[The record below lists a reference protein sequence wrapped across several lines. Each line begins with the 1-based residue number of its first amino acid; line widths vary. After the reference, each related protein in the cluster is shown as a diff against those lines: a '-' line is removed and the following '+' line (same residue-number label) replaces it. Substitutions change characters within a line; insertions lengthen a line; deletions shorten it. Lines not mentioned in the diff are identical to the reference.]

1 MKKKTLIVLLVL
13 LLVGVLAFTAFACK
27 KKEPIDN
34 GGNGGTKP
42 GPQEPTDE
50 PKIDAALEGIVASVN
65 ELAKVIV
72 DIDDA
77 ASVSATI
84 FLNAKTTGTDD
95 DLDIGLE
102 VKLSASMDD
111 SASAKNWALIEVK
124 DSALNKNVV
133 SLYAVSESD
142 GEYLYLGQPLTAST
156 FKWSKLSQAK
166 DAGLIEGKLVPEIVK
181 AIAGISSDTE
191 GDLEAG
197 ILNNIEIVNTIVG
210 TLSLFGGSIFSPV
223 GDNADFAVDGGYALS
238 LNVGGLGSFIKDAEG
253 LVKKL
258 LTAIEPY
265 MDLIDLGTNILLGGP
280 LSGMIDGT
288 WDPTDAVLPVIDLTV
303 DVDNDMFSGLGI
315 SYTKDLEDSGKVN
328 VAFGLKDVALAAT
341 SSAAPTPFT
350 GDPEEFALKLTIDA
364 SVPAGAKPAAEK
376 AVIDVY
382 VKPAVTLGFY
392 SEDGNARDGYF
403 KVDFE
408 GLTGYAT
415 ITIDGGT
422 ATPIAEYIATGADP
436 GFYVDLA
443 PLAGLVD
450 GSVTLGKYY
459 IPLDAQTMY
468 DNWIDDVAERDIFS
482 AAYVEGKGAALG
494 GLAAYTIENWKD
506 ANPKYTDDDGKVTEE
521 DADYE
526 KRAQEGWKAAA
537 EDNARA
543 YAEAQQKDGKYLV
556 LADNTWT
563 SAAAAPMNAAGNEID
578 TIIGSVGSIIAD
590 SSTANLMAQIGKIA
604 NAVINDG
611 GLLDKLTALLKDT
624 ALFELTEKDYEEY
637 GVVVALDALMGKL
650 LANDGLIGG
659 MLQEADG
666 DYKPT
671 EFELYTGKG
680 NEKAAY
686 TLAELLKGDDVL
698 GHINTL
704 VNSLIYESNLN
715 KDMEAWKKVNAK
727 NEGETDEA
735 YNERAYNAVVV
746 TDGKTY
752 EAFLATDAA
761 VTASDIAA
769 LFTMVGF
776 TVPAEDG
783 SLYDGIELDARITM
797 GDGFRAGIALSQGSN
812 TISFGIGFDIIDA
825 ADITVPDIDWTG
837 AQTTA
842 GRDPES
848 NNLNANKLYN
858 DLKELANAV
867 LPPSFQIGYAAE

>member
-34 GGNGGTKP
+34 GGNDGTKP

-95 DLDIGLE
+95 DLNIGLE
-102 VKLSASMDD
+102 VKLSASMDG

-166 DAGLIEGKLVPEIVK
+166 GAGLIEGKLVPEIVK

-210 TLSLFGGSIFSPV
+210 TLGLFGGSIFSPV

-238 LNVGGLGSFIKDAEG
+238 LNVGGLGSFIKDAGG
-253 LVKKL
+253 LLESL
-258 LTAIEPY
+258 LSAIGPY

-315 SYTKDLEDSGKVN
+315 SYAKDLEDGGKVN
-328 VAFGLKDVALAAT
+328 VAFGLKDVALAAD

-364 SVPAGAKPAAEK
+364 SVPAGASLAAQK

-392 SEDGNARDGYF
+392 GEDGNARDGYF
-403 KVDFE
+403 KVDFA

-415 ITIDGGT
+415 ITIDGGA
-422 ATPIAEYIATGADP
+422 ATSIAEYIATGENP

-494 GLAAYTIENWKD
+494 GLAAYTVDNWKD

-650 LANDGLIGG
+650 LATDGLIGG
-659 MLQEADG
+659 MLQSG
-666 DYKPT
+666 DDAT
-671 EFELYTGKG
+671 TFDLYTGTA

-704 VNSLIYESNLN
+704 VNSLIYESNLE
-715 KDMEAWKKVNAK
+715 KDIAAWKNENAK
-727 NEGETDEA
+727 GPEETDEA

-746 TDGKTY
+746 TAGKTY
-752 EAFLATDAA
+752 EAFLTTDAA
-761 VTASDIAA
+761 VTASEIAE
-769 LFTMVGF
+769 LFAMVGF

-797 GDGFRAGIALSQGSN
+797 GDGFRAGIALSQGDN

-842 GRDPES
+842 GRDENT

-858 DLKELANAV
+858 DLKKLANAV

>member
-34 GGNGGTKP
+34 GGNDGTKP

-72 DIDDA
+72 DIDNA

-95 DLDIGLE
+95 DLNIGLE
-102 VKLSASMDD
+102 VKLSASMDG

-166 DAGLIEGKLVPEIVK
+166 DAGLIDGKLVPEIVK

-210 TLSLFGGSIFSPV
+210 TLGLFGGSIFSPV

-253 LVKKL
+253 LLKKL

-350 GDPEEFALKLTIDA
+350 GTPEEFALKLSIDA
-364 SVPAGAKPAAEK
+364 SVPAGANLAAQK

-392 SEDGNARDGYF
+392 GEDGNARDGYF

-415 ITIDGGT
+415 ITIDGGA
-422 ATPIAEYIATGADP
+422 ATPIAEYIATGENP

-482 AAYVEGKGAALG
+482 AAYVEGNGAALG
-494 GLAAYTIENWKD
+494 GLEAYTIENWKA
-506 ANPKYTDDDGKVTEE
+506 ANKPEKDEKDE
-521 DADYE
+521 DYE

-611 GLLDKLTALLKDT
+611 GLLDKLTALLEDT
-624 ALFELTEKDYEEY
+624 TLFELTEKDYEEY

-650 LANDGLIGG
+650 LATDGLIGG
-659 MLQEADG
+659 MLQSG
-666 DYKPT
+666 DDAT
-671 EFELYTGKG
+671 TFGLYTGTA
-680 NEKAAY
+680 NEKEKY
-686 TLAELLKGDDVL
+686 TLADLLKGDDVL

-761 VTASDIAA
+761 VTATEIAE
-769 LFTMVGF
+769 LFAMVGF

-783 SLYDGIELDARITM
+783 SLYDGIKLDARITM

-825 ADITVPDIDWTG
+825 AGITVPTMDWTG

-842 GRDPES
+842 GRDPAS
-848 NNLNANKLYN
+848 NNLNENKLYN

>member
-27 KKEPIDN
+27 KEEPTDN

-72 DIDDA
+72 DIDNA

-166 DAGLIEGKLVPEIVK
+166 GAGLIGGKLVPEIVK

-210 TLSLFGGSIFSPV
+210 TLGLFGGSIFSTV
-223 GDNADFAVDGGYALS
+223 GDNADFAVDGGYAIS
-238 LNVGGLGSFIKDAEG
+238 VNVGGLGSFIQDLGGALES
-253 LVKKL
+253 L
-258 LTAIEPY
+258 LTTIKPY

-315 SYTKDLEDSGKVN
+315 SYTKDLEDGGNVN

-341 SSAAPTPFT
+341 SSAAPTPYT
-350 GDPEEFALKLTIDA
+350 GTPEEFALKLTIDA
-364 SVPAGAKPAAEK
+364 SVPADAKPAAEK

-392 SEDGNARDGYF
+392 GEDGNARDGYF

-415 ITIDGGT
+415 ITIDGT
-422 ATPIAEYIATGADP
+422 ATPIAEYIATGENP

-494 GLAAYTIENWKD
+494 GLAVYTIDDWKN
-506 ANPKYTDDDGKVTEE
+506 ANPKYTDDKGKVTEE

-611 GLLDKLTALLKDT
+611 GLLDKLTALLKDND
-624 ALFELTEKDYEEY
+624 LFELTEKDYEEY

-650 LANDGLIGG
+650 LATDGLIGG
-659 MLQEADG
+659 MLQSG
-666 DYKPT
+666 DDAT
-671 EFELYTGKG
+671 TFDLYTGTA
-680 NEKAAY
+680 NEKEKY
-686 TLAELLKGDDVL
+686 TLAELLNGADVL

-715 KDMEAWKKVNAK
+715 KDMEAWKKDNAK

-735 YNERAYNAVVV
+735 YNERAYNAVV
-746 TDGKTY
+746 DAGKTY
-752 EAFLATDAA
+752 EAFLTTDAA
-761 VTASDIAA
+761 VTASEIAE
-769 LFTMVGF
+769 LFAMVGF

-797 GDGFRAGIALSQGSN
+797 GDGFRAGIALSQGNN

-825 ADITVPDIDWTG
+825 AGITVPTMDWTG

-842 GRDPES
+842 GRDENT

-867 LPPSFQIGYAAE
+867 LPQSFQIGYAAE

>member
-27 KKEPIDN
+27 KKEPTDN
-34 GGNGGTKP
+34 GGNDGTKP

-95 DLDIGLE
+95 DLNIGLE
-102 VKLSASMDD
+102 VKLSASMDG

-166 DAGLIEGKLVPEIVK
+166 DAGLIGDKLVPEIVK

-210 TLSLFGGSIFSPV
+210 TLGLFGGSIFSTV

-238 LNVGGLGSFIKDAEG
+238 LNVGGLGSFIKDAGG
-253 LVKKL
+253 LLESL
-258 LTAIEPY
+258 LSAIEPY

-350 GDPEEFALKLTIDA
+350 GDPEEFALKLSIDA
-364 SVPAGAKPAAEK
+364 SVPAGADLAAEK

-392 SEDGNARDGYF
+392 GEDGNARDGYF
-403 KVDFE
+403 KIDFE

-415 ITIDGGT
+415 ITIDGT
-422 ATPIAEYIATGADP
+422 VTPIAEYIATGDQP
-436 GFYVDLA
+436 GFYVNLA

-450 GSVTLGKYY
+450 DSVTLGKYY

-482 AAYVEGKGAALG
+482 AAYVEGNGAALG
-494 GLAAYTIENWKD
+494 GLEAYTIENWKA
-506 ANPKYTDDDGKVTEE
+506 ANKPEKDEKDE
-521 DADYE
+521 DYE

-537 EDNARA
+537 EDKARA

-563 SAAAAPMNAAGNEID
+563 FAAAAPMNAAGNEID

-611 GLLDKLTALLKDT
+611 GLLDKLTALLEDT
-624 ALFELTEKDYEEY
+624 TLFELTEKDYEEY

-650 LANDGLIGG
+650 LATDGLIGG
-659 MLQEADG
+659 MLQSG
-666 DYKPT
+666 DDAT
-671 EFELYTGKG
+671 TFGLYTGTG
-680 NEKAAY
+680 NEKEEY

-698 GHINTL
+698 GHITTL
-704 VNSLIYESNLN
+704 VNSLIYESNLE
-715 KDMEAWKKVNAK
+715 KDIDAWKDENAQGP
-727 NEGETDEA
+727 EETDEA

-761 VTASDIAA
+761 VTASEIAE
-769 LFTMVGF
+769 LFAMVGF

-783 SLYDGIELDARITM
+783 SLYDGIKLDARITM

-825 ADITVPDIDWTG
+825 AGITVPTMDWTG

-842 GRDPES
+842 GRDPAS
-848 NNLNANKLYN
+848 NNLNENKLYN

>member
-27 KKEPIDN
+27 KKEPTDN

-102 VKLSASMDD
+102 VKLSASMDG

-166 DAGLIEGKLVPEIVK
+166 GAGLIDDKLVPEIIK

-210 TLSLFGGSIFSPV
+210 TLGLFGGSLFSPV

-238 LNVGGLGSFIKDAEG
+238 LNVGGLGSFIKDAGG
-253 LVKKL
+253 LLESL
-258 LTAIEPY
+258 LSAIKPY

-280 LSGMIDGT
+280 LSGMIDGS

-328 VAFGLKDVALAAT
+328 VAFGLKDVALAAD

-364 SVPAGAKPAAEK
+364 SVPAGAKLAAQK
-376 AVIDVY
+376 AAIDVY
-382 VKPAVTLGFY
+382 VKPAVALGFD
-392 SEDGNARDGYF
+392 EEGYLTI
-403 KVDFE
+403 DFS
-408 GLTGYAT
+408 GLAGYAT
-415 ITIDGGT
+415 ITIDDGE
-422 ATPIAEYIATGADP
+422 ATPIAEYIATGENP
-436 GFYVDLA
+436 GFYVNLA
-443 PLAGLVD
+443 PLAGLVG
-450 GSVTLGKYY
+450 GSVTRGKYY

-468 DNWIDDVAERDIFS
+468 DNWIAS
-482 AAYVEGKGAALG
+482 LKPA
-494 GLAAYTIENWKD
+494 
-506 ANPKYTDDDGKVTEE
+506 TE
-521 DADYE
+521 ATP
-526 KRAQEGWKAAA
+526 AVQ
-537 EDNARA
+537 N
-543 YAEAQQKDGKYLV
+543 
-556 LADNTWT
+556 
-563 SAAAAPMNAAGNEID
+563 AGNEID

-624 ALFELTEKDYEEY
+624 DLFKLTEKDYEEY

-650 LANDGLIGG
+650 LATDGLIGG
-659 MLQEADG
+659 MLQSG
-666 DYKPT
+666 DDAT
-671 EFELYTGKG
+671 TFGLYTGKG
-680 NEKAAY
+680 NEKEKY

-746 TDGKTY
+746 TAGKTY
-752 EAFLATDAA
+752 EAFLKTDAA
-761 VTASDIAA
+761 VTASEIAE
-769 LFTMVGF
+769 LFAMVGF
-776 TVPAEDG
+776 TVPAKGD

-797 GDGFRAGIALSQGSN
+797 GDGFRAGIALSQGDN

-825 ADITVPDIDWTG
+825 ADITVPEIDWSG

-842 GRDPES
+842 GNDDTSGQP
-848 NNLNANKLYN
+848 NVNKLYN

-867 LPPSFQIGYAAE
+867 LPDSFQIGYAEE

>member
-34 GGNGGTKP
+34 GGNDGTKP

-72 DIDDA
+72 DIDNA

-95 DLDIGLE
+95 DLNIGLE
-102 VKLSASMDD
+102 VKLSASMDG

-166 DAGLIEGKLVPEIVK
+166 DAGLIKGKLVPEIVK

-210 TLSLFGGSIFSPV
+210 TLGLFGGSIFSPV

-253 LVKKL
+253 LLKKL

-341 SSAAPTPFT
+341 SAAAPTPFT
-350 GDPEEFALKLTIDA
+350 GTPEEFALKLSIDA
-364 SVPAGAKPAAEK
+364 SVPAGADLAAEK

-392 SEDGNARDGYF
+392 DEDGNARDGYF
-403 KVDFE
+403 KIDFE

-415 ITIDGGT
+415 ITIDGT
-422 ATPIAEYIATGADP
+422 VTPIAEYIATGDQP

-450 GSVTLGKYY
+450 DSVTLGKYY

-482 AAYVEGKGAALG
+482 AAYVEGNGAALG
-494 GLAAYTIENWKD
+494 GLEAYTIENWKA
-506 ANPKYTDDDGKVTEE
+506 ANKPEKDEKDE
-521 DADYE
+521 DYE

-624 ALFELTEKDYEEY
+624 DLFTLTEKDYEEY

-650 LANDGLIGG
+650 LATDGLIGG
-659 MLQEADG
+659 MLQSG
-666 DYKPT
+666 DDAT
-671 EFELYTGKG
+671 TFGLYTGIG
-680 NEKAAY
+680 NEKEEY

-761 VTASDIAA
+761 VTASDIAD
-769 LFTMVGF
+769 LFEMVGF
-776 TVPAEDG
+776 TVPAEGG

-797 GDGFRAGIALSQGSN
+797 GDGFRAGIALSQGNN
-812 TISFGIGFDIIDA
+812 TISFGIGFDIINA
-825 ADITVPDIDWTG
+825 AGITVPTMDWTG

-842 GRDPES
+842 GRDPAS
-848 NNLNANKLYN
+848 NNLNENKLYN

>member
-34 GGNGGTKP
+34 GGNDGTKP

-72 DIDDA
+72 DIDNA

-84 FLNAKTTGTDD
+84 FLNAKTTDTDD
-95 DLDIGLE
+95 DLNIGLE

-124 DSALNKNVV
+124 DSALDKNVV

-166 DAGLIEGKLVPEIVK
+166 GAGLIEGKLVPEIVK

-210 TLSLFGGSIFSPV
+210 TLGLFGGSIFSPV

-238 LNVGGLGSFIKDAEG
+238 LNVGGLGSFIKDAGG
-253 LVKKL
+253 LLESL
-258 LTAIEPY
+258 LSAIGPY

-315 SYTKDLEDSGKVN
+315 SYTKDLEDGGNVN

-341 SSAAPTPFT
+341 SSAAPTPYT
-350 GDPEEFALKLTIDA
+350 GNPEEFALKLSIDA
-364 SVPAGAKPAAEK
+364 SVPAGADLAAEK

-392 SEDGNARDGYF
+392 GEDGNARDGYF
-403 KVDFE
+403 KIDFE

-422 ATPIAEYIATGADP
+422 ATPIAEYIATGDQP

-450 GSVTLGKYY
+450 DSVTLGKYY

-482 AAYVEGKGAALG
+482 AAYVEGNGAALG
-494 GLAAYTIENWKD
+494 GLEAYTIENWKA
-506 ANPKYTDDDGKVTEE
+506 ANKPEKDEKDE
-521 DADYE
+521 DYE

-537 EDNARA
+537 EDKARA

-611 GLLDKLTALLKDT
+611 GLLDKLTALLEDT
-624 ALFELTEKDYEEY
+624 TLFELTEKDYEEY

-650 LANDGLIGG
+650 LATDGLIGG
-659 MLQEADG
+659 MLQSG
-666 DYKPT
+666 DDAT
-671 EFELYTGKG
+671 TFGLYTGTG
-680 NEKAAY
+680 NEKEEY

-746 TDGKTY
+746 TAGKTY
-752 EAFLATDAA
+752 EAFLDTDAA
-761 VTASDIAA
+761 VTATEIAE
-769 LFTMVGF
+769 LFAMVGF

-783 SLYDGIELDARITM
+783 SLYDGIKLDARITM

-812 TISFGIGFDIIDA
+812 TISFGIGFDIINA
-825 ADITVPDIDWTG
+825 ADITVPTMDWTG

-842 GRDPES
+842 GRDPAS
-848 NNLNANKLYN
+848 NNLNENKLYN

-867 LPPSFQIGYAAE
+867 LPPSFQIGYAEE

>member
-27 KKEPIDN
+27 KKEPTDN

-72 DIDDA
+72 DIDNA

-95 DLDIGLE
+95 DLNIGLE
-102 VKLSASMDD
+102 VKLSASMDG

-166 DAGLIEGKLVPEIVK
+166 DADLIEDKLVPEIVK

-210 TLSLFGGSIFSPV
+210 TLGLFGGSIFSTV

-238 LNVGGLGSFIKDAEG
+238 LNVSGLGSFIKDAG
-253 LVKKL
+253 PAVAKL

-315 SYTKDLEDSGKVN
+315 SYTKDLEDGGNVN
-328 VAFGLKDVALAAT
+328 VAFGLKDVALAAD

-364 SVPAGAKPAAEK
+364 SVPAGASLAAQK

-392 SEDGNARDGYF
+392 GEDGNARDGYF

-415 ITIDGGT
+415 ITIDGGA
-422 ATPIAEYIATGADP
+422 ATPIAEYIATDENP

-482 AAYVEGKGAALG
+482 AAYVEGNGAALG
-494 GLAAYTIENWKD
+494 GLEAYTIENWKA
-506 ANPKYTDDDGKVTEE
+506 ANKPEKDEKDE
-521 DADYE
+521 DYE

-537 EDNARA
+537 EDQARA

-590 SSTANLMAQIGKIA
+590 SSTPNLMAQIGKIA

-611 GLLDKLTALLKDT
+611 GLLDKLTALLEDNT
-624 ALFELTEKDYEEY
+624 LFELTEKDYEEY

-659 MLQEADG
+659 MLQSG
-666 DYKPT
+666 DDAT
-671 EFELYTGKG
+671 TFDLYTGTA
-680 NEKAAY
+680 NEKEKY
-686 TLAELLKGDDVL
+686 TLADLLKGDDVL

-752 EAFLATDAA
+752 EAFLATDAD
-761 VTASDIAA
+761 VTATEIAA

-776 TVPAEDG
+776 TVPAEGG

-797 GDGFRAGIALSQGSN
+797 GNGFRAGIALSQGSN

-842 GRDPES
+842 GRDENT

>member
-27 KKEPIDN
+27 KKEPTDN

-50 PKIDAALEGIVASVN
+50 PTIDAALEGIVASVN

-95 DLDIGLE
+95 DLNIGLE
-102 VKLSASMDD
+102 VKLSASMDG

-124 DSALNKNVV
+124 DSVLNKNVV

-142 GEYLYLGQPLTAST
+142 GEYLYLGQPLTADT

-166 DAGLIEGKLVPEIVK
+166 DAGLIKGKLVPEIVK
-181 AIAGISSDTE
+181 AIAGMSSDTKGE
-191 GDLEAG
+191 LEAG

-210 TLSLFGGSIFSPV
+210 MLSLFGGSIFSPV

-238 LNVGGLGSFIKDAEG
+238 LNVGGLGSFIKDAGGALES
-253 LVKKL
+253 L
-258 LTAIEPY
+258 LSAIKPY

-280 LSGMIDGT
+280 LSGMIDGS

-315 SYTKDLEDSGKVN
+315 SYTKDLEDGGKVN
-328 VAFGLKDVALAAT
+328 VAFGLKDVALAAA

-350 GDPEEFALKLTIDA
+350 GDPEEFALKLSIDA
-364 SVPAGAKPAAEK
+364 SVPAGANLAAEK

-392 SEDGNARDGYF
+392 GEDGNARDGYF

-415 ITIDGGT
+415 ITIGDSA
-422 ATPIAEYIATGADP
+422 ATPIAEYIATGENP

-443 PLAGLVD
+443 PLAGLVN

-459 IPLDAQTMY
+459 IPLNAQTMY
-468 DNWIDDVAERDIFS
+468 DNWIDDVAERDIFTK
-482 AAYVEGKGAALG
+482 AYIEGEGAALG
-494 GLAAYTIENWKD
+494 GLEAYTIDNWKA
-506 ANPKYTDDDGKVTEE
+506 ANGKLTDDSGKVTEKDE
-521 DADYE
+521 DYE
-526 KRAQEGWKAAA
+526 KRAAEGWNATA
-537 EDNARA
+537 ESKARA

-563 SAAAAPMNAAGNEID
+563 SATAAPMNAAGNEID

-590 SSTANLMAQIGKIA
+590 SGTPNLMAQIGKIA

-624 ALFELTEKDYEEY
+624 TLFKLTEKDYEEY

-650 LANDGLIGG
+650 LATDGLIGG
-659 MLQEADG
+659 MLQSG
-666 DYKPT
+666 DDAT
-671 EFELYTGKG
+671 TFGLYTGTA
-680 NEKAAY
+680 NEKEKY

-746 TDGKTY
+746 TAGKTY
-752 EAFLATDAA
+752 EAFLKTDAA
-761 VTASDIAA
+761 VTASEIAE
-769 LFTMVGF
+769 LFAMVGF
-776 TVPAEDG
+776 TAPAEGG

-797 GDGFRAGIALSQGSN
+797 GDGFRAGIALSQGDN

-825 ADITVPDIDWTG
+825 ADITVPTMDWSG

-867 LPPSFQIGYAAE
+867 LPDSFQIGYAAE

>member
-34 GGNGGTKP
+34 GGNDGTKP

-72 DIDDA
+72 DIDNA

-102 VKLSASMDD
+102 VKLSASMDG

-166 DAGLIEGKLVPEIVK
+166 DADLIEGKLVPEIVK

-210 TLSLFGGSIFSPV
+210 TLGLFGGSIFSPV

-238 LNVGGLGSFIKDAEG
+238 LNVGGLGSFIKDAGG
-253 LVKKL
+253 LLESL
-258 LTAIEPY
+258 LSAIGPY

-315 SYTKDLEDSGKVN
+315 SYAKDLEDGGKVN

-350 GDPEEFALKLTIDA
+350 GTPEEFALKLSIDA

-392 SEDGNARDGYF
+392 GEDGNARDGYF

-422 ATPIAEYIATGADP
+422 ATPIAEYIATGDQP
-436 GFYVDLA
+436 GFYVDLE

-482 AAYVEGKGAALG
+482 AAYVEGNGAALG
-494 GLAAYTIENWKD
+494 GLEAYTIENWKA
-506 ANPKYTDDDGKVTEE
+506 ANKPEKDEKDE
-521 DADYE
+521 DYE

-537 EDNARA
+537 EDKARA

-624 ALFELTEKDYEEY
+624 TLFELTEKDYEEY

-650 LANDGLIGG
+650 LATDGLIGG
-659 MLQEADG
+659 MLQSG
-666 DYKPT
+666 DDAT
-671 EFELYTGKG
+671 TFDLYTGTA
-680 NEKAAY
+680 NEKEKY
-686 TLAELLKGDDVL
+686 TLADLLKGDDVL

-752 EAFLATDAA
+752 EAFLDTDAA
-761 VTASDIAA
+761 VTASDIAD
-769 LFTMVGF
+769 LFEMVGF
-776 TVPAEDG
+776 TVPAEGG

-797 GDGFRAGIALSQGSN
+797 GDGFRAGIALSQGNN
-812 TISFGIGFDIIDA
+812 TISFGIGFDIINA
-825 ADITVPDIDWTG
+825 ADITVPTMDWTG

-842 GRDPES
+842 GRDPAS
-848 NNLNANKLYN
+848 NNLNENKLYN

-867 LPPSFQIGYAAE
+867 LPPSFQIGYAEE

>member
-27 KKEPIDN
+27 KKEPTDN
-34 GGNGGTKP
+34 GGNDGTKP

-95 DLDIGLE
+95 DLNIGLE
-102 VKLSASMDD
+102 VKLSASMDG

-166 DAGLIEGKLVPEIVK
+166 DAGLIGDKLVPEIVK

-210 TLSLFGGSIFSPV
+210 TLGLFGGSIFSTV

-238 LNVGGLGSFIKDAEG
+238 LNVGGLGSFIKDAG
-253 LVKKL
+253 PAVAKL

-350 GDPEEFALKLTIDA
+350 GDPEEFALKLSIDA
-364 SVPAGAKPAAEK
+364 SVPAGADLAAEK

-392 SEDGNARDGYF
+392 GEDGNARDGYF
-403 KVDFE
+403 KIDFE

-415 ITIDGGT
+415 ITIDGT
-422 ATPIAEYIATGADP
+422 VTPIAEYIATGDQP
-436 GFYVDLA
+436 GFYVNLA

-450 GSVTLGKYY
+450 DSVTLGKYY

-482 AAYVEGKGAALG
+482 AAYVEGNGAALG
-494 GLAAYTIENWKD
+494 GLEAYTIENWKA
-506 ANPKYTDDDGKVTEE
+506 ANKPEKDEKDE
-521 DADYE
+521 DYE

-537 EDNARA
+537 EDKARA

-650 LANDGLIGG
+650 LATDGLIGG
-659 MLQEADG
+659 MLQSG
-666 DYKPT
+666 DDAT
-671 EFELYTGKG
+671 TFDLYTGTA

-704 VNSLIYESNLN
+704 VNSLIYESNLE
-715 KDMEAWKKVNAK
+715 KDIAAWKNENAK
-727 NEGETDEA
+727 GPEETDEA

-746 TDGKTY
+746 TAGKTY
-752 EAFLATDAA
+752 EAFLTTDAA
-761 VTASDIAA
+761 VTASEIAE
-769 LFTMVGF
+769 LFAMVGF

-797 GDGFRAGIALSQGSN
+797 GDGFRAGIALSQGDN

-842 GRDPES
+842 GRDE
-848 NNLNANKLYN
+848 NTDNLNANKLYN

>member
-27 KKEPIDN
+27 KKEPTDN
-34 GGNGGTKP
+34 GGNDGTKP

-95 DLDIGLE
+95 DLNIGLE
-102 VKLSASMDD
+102 VKLSASMDG

-166 DAGLIEGKLVPEIVK
+166 DAGLIGDKLVPEIVK

-191 GDLEAG
+191 GDLESG

-210 TLSLFGGSIFSPV
+210 TLGLFGGSIFSPV

-253 LVKKL
+253 LLKKL

-341 SSAAPTPFT
+341 SSAAPTPYT
-350 GDPEEFALKLTIDA
+350 GNPEEFALKLSIDA
-364 SVPAGAKPAAEK
+364 SVPAGADLAAEK

-392 SEDGNARDGYF
+392 GEDGNARDGYF
-403 KVDFE
+403 KIDFE

-422 ATPIAEYIATGADP
+422 ATPIAEYIATGDQP

-450 GSVTLGKYY
+450 DSVTLGKYY

-482 AAYVEGKGAALG
+482 AAYVEGNGAALG
-494 GLAAYTIENWKD
+494 GLEAYTIENWKA
-506 ANPKYTDDDGKVTEE
+506 ANKPEKDEKDE
-521 DADYE
+521 DYE

-537 EDNARA
+537 EDKARA

-611 GLLDKLTALLKDT
+611 GLLDKLTALLEDT
-624 ALFELTEKDYEEY
+624 TLFELTEKDYEEY

-650 LANDGLIGG
+650 LATDGLIGG
-659 MLQEADG
+659 MLQSG
-666 DYKPT
+666 DDAT
-671 EFELYTGKG
+671 TFGLYTGTG
-680 NEKAAY
+680 NEKEEY

-704 VNSLIYESNLN
+704 VNSLIYESNLE
-715 KDMEAWKKVNAK
+715 KDIDAWKDENAQGP
-727 NEGETDEA
+727 EETDEA

-761 VTASDIAA
+761 VTATEIAE
-769 LFTMVGF
+769 LFAMVGF

-783 SLYDGIELDARITM
+783 SLYDGIKLDARITM

-812 TISFGIGFDIIDA
+812 TISFGIGFDIINA
-825 ADITVPDIDWTG
+825 ADITVPTMDWTG

-842 GRDPES
+842 GRDPAS
-848 NNLNANKLYN
+848 NNLNENKLYN

-867 LPPSFQIGYAAE
+867 LPPSFQIGYAEE